1 MANKQHNQQDFL
13 PTYQFNNTHTKLV
26 NAHELHA
33 CLDANDN
40 ADSWIINRI
49 TQYGFIDEVDYLQ
62 LEDNY
67 FLTLD
72 MAKTL
77 AINEQTQRGRD
88 VRYYLID
95 LEHQQNG
102 VLINSSHHL
111 QYRCPKVKQINMLA
125 RSMKLGSDIVIL
137 PTLDV
142 INLIQ
147 AMRRYQ
153 ATSSQPQLHISLE
166 WVNNIIKD
174 MKYATGRNF
183 GDLSER

>member
-1 MANKQHNQQDFL
+1 MD
-13 PTYQFNNTHTKLV
+13 
-26 NAHELHA
+26 
-33 CLDANDN
+33 
-40 ADSWIINRI
+40 RI

-72 MAKTL
+72 MAKNL

-95 LEHQQNG
+95 LEHQEKPA
-102 VLINSSHHL
+102 ISHHT
-111 QYRCPKVKQINMLA
+111 QHRCTKVKQLNTLA

-142 INLIQ
+142 MNLIQ

-153 ATSSQPQLHISLE
+153 ATSSQPQLHINLE

-174 MKYATGRNF
+174 MKYATGMSF
-183 GDLSER
+183 GELSERQQFKDNIQKVSENTTEL

>member
-1 MANKQHNQQDFL
+1 MANTQNTPQDKHDSL

-40 ADSWIINRI
+40 ADSWIIARI

-62 LEDNY
+62 LEDSY

-95 LEHQQNG
+95 LEHQEKPA
-102 VLINSSHHL
+102 VSHHL

-142 INLIQ
+142 MNLIQ

-153 ATSSQPQLHISLE
+153 ATSSQPQLHIHLE

-174 MKYATGRNF
+174 MKYATGMSF
-183 GDLSER
+183 GELPER

>member
-1 MANKQHNQQDFL
+1 MAISQNVL

-33 CLDANDN
+33 CLAIKTDVD
-40 ADSWIINRI
+40 DWIIDRI

-77 AINEQTQRGRD
+77 AVTEQTQRGRD
-88 VRYYLID
+88 VRYYLIN
-95 LEHQQNG
+95 LEHQEEIT
-102 VLINSSHHL
+102 VSHHL
-111 QYRCPKVKQINMLA
+111 QYRCPKVKQLNTLA

-142 INLIQ
+142 MNLIQ

-153 ATSSQPQLHISLE
+153 ETSSQPQLHISLA
-166 WVNNIIKD
+166 WVNNIIDD
-174 MKYATGRNF
+174 MKYATGMSF
-183 GDLSER
+183 GELPER

>member
-1 MANKQHNQQDFL
+1 MANTQNTPQDKHDSL
-13 PTYQFNNTHTKLV
+13 PTYQFNNTNQTLV
-26 NAHELHA
+26 NAHELYA
-33 CLDANDN
+33 CLAVKTDAD
-40 ADSWIINRI
+40 DWIVDRI
-49 TQYGFIDEVDYLQ
+49 THYGFIEEVDYLA
-62 LEDNY
+62 LDDNY

-77 AINEQTQRGRD
+77 AVIEQTQRGRD

-95 LEHQQNG
+95 LEHQEKPT
-102 VLINSSHHL
+102 VSHHT
-111 QYRCPKVKQINMLA
+111 QHRCTKVKQLNTLA

-142 INLIQ
+142 MNLIQ

-153 ATSSQPQLHISLE
+153 ATSSQPQLHIHLE

-183 GDLSER
+183 GEVSEN